1 MNQTEIIKTLPYQK
15 PFLFVDELTEIS
27 EHGVT
32 GNYTFKKNEFFYKG
46 HFKNN
51 PITPGVILT
60 EAMAQIGVVCL
71 GVYLLRNE
79 FRLDK
84 KMQIALTSSQVDFFI
99 SVFPNE
105 KVTVIPCS
113 EISVSSSINKNEF
126 FYKGH
131 FKNNPITPGVILTEA
146 MAQIGVVC
154 LGIYLLKNEF
164 RLEKKIQI
172 ALTSSQV
179 DFFISV
185 LPNEKVTVIS
195 EKKYFRFNK

>member
-1 MNQTEIIKTLPYQK
+1 MNQTEIIKNTPYQK
-15 PFLFVDELTEIS
+15 PFLFIDELTEIS
-27 EHGVT
+27 EQGIT
-32 GNYTFKKNEFFYKG
+32 GNYTFK
-46 HFKNN
+46 
-51 PITPGVILT
+51 
-60 EAMAQIGVVCL
+60 
-71 GVYLLRNE
+71 
-79 FRLDK
+79 
-84 KMQIALTSSQVDFFI
+84 
-99 SVFPNE
+99 
-105 KVTVIPCS
+105 
-113 EISVSSSINKNEF
+113 KNEF

-195 EKKYFRFNK
+195 EKKYFRFNKLKCSVQMINEKNELVCRGTISGMILF

>member
-1 MNQTEIIKTLPYQK
+1 MNQTEIIKNTPYQK
-15 PFLFVDELTEIS
+15 PFLFIDELTEIS
-27 EHGVT
+27 EQGIT

-105 KVTVIPCS
+105 KVTVI
-113 EISVSSSINKNEF
+113 
-126 FYKGH
+126 
-131 FKNNPITPGVILTEA
+131 
-146 MAQIGVVC
+146 
-154 LGIYLLKNEF
+154 
-164 RLEKKIQI
+164 
-172 ALTSSQV
+172 
-179 DFFISV
+179 
-185 LPNEKVTVIS
+185 S
-195 EKKYFRFNK
+195 EKKYFRFNKLKCSVQMINEKNELVCRGTISGMILF